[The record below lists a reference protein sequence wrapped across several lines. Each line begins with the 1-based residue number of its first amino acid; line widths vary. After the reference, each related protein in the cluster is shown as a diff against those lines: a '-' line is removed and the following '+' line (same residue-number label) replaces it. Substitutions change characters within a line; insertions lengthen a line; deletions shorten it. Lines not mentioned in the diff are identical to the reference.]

1 MFTFP
6 KGRSVIVTGAGSGIG
21 RCTAGV
27 FAASGAKVLL
37 VDLDEEKVKS
47 AAQDLLN
54 EGYAADFIRADIGN
68 LKSVEGM
75 AEKAVKEFGGIDV
88 LCCNA
93 AVFPSGTIEEISVE
107 DWDKTINTNLKGA
120 FLCVRACLPA
130 LKKSQAGRIILT
142 SSITGPFTGVA
153 GWSNYSASKAG
164 QMGFLRSAALELAPL
179 GITINAVMPGNVLTE
194 GLIAQGAE
202 YRERMTAAI
211 PMGRL
216 AAPEEIANTMLFLS
230 TPEAGYITGQG
241 LVIDGGQL
249 LPEG

>member
-6 KGRSVIVTGAGSGIG
+6 KGRTVIVTGAGSGIG
-21 RCTAGV
+21 KCAARI
-27 FAASGAKVLL
+27 FAESGAKVLL
-37 VDLDEEKVKS
+37 VDLDAEKVAKV
-47 AAQDLLN
+47 AREL
-54 EGYAADFIRADIGN
+54 ADTGHTVASTGTDVGQFAELER
-68 LKSVEGM
+68 M

-88 LCCNA
+88 LCANA
-93 AVFPSGTIEEISVE
+93 ATFPGGTIEEISLE
-107 DWDKTINTNLKGA
+107 DWDRTINTNLKGA
-120 FLCVRACLPA
+120 FMSVRACLPA
-130 LKKSQAGRIILT
+130 LKKSAAGRIILT

-194 GLIAQGAE
+194 GLIAQGEE

-216 AAPEEIANTMLFLS
+216 AQPEEIANTMLFLS

-241 LVIDGGQL
+241 IVIDGGQL